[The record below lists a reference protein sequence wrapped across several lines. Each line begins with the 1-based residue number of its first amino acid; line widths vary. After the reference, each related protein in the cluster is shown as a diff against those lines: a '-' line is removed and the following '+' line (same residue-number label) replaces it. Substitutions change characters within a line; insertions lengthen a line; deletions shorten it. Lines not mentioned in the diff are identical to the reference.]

1 MSRDSIEEKFH
12 ILMSLMH
19 RTNHRGGGRFADPSR
34 GQGRIIAL
42 LKLHDGVSTKQL
54 SSILGVRVS
63 SLNETL
69 AKLDAAG
76 LIERRPSEQDG
87 RIMLSYL
94 TEAGR
99 QAAPDEAPHADPL
112 ADFSDDDLA
121 TLEAL
126 LTRMIGNVEK
136 TVGAD
141 VVRVEEERVAARR
154 TEMDAFERGEWDEGK
169 RRRSDHH
176 GHGEP
181 HGDRGG
187 RHGHGGPHGNRG
199 DAREDQ
205 GRPHGGHH
213 GQRAQQTAEDY
224 HSRGMRP
231 SHGRPHQEH
240 HRDERELHDSRHP
253 RKPGENN
260 R

>member
-1 MSRDSIEEKFH
+1 MSRESVEEKFQ
-12 ILMSLMH
+12 IMMSLMH
-19 RTNHRGGGRFADPSR
+19 RAHHRGGGRFADPSR

-54 SSILGVRVS
+54 ASILGVRIS

-69 AKLDAAG
+69 AKLEAAG

-99 QAAPDEAPHADPL
+99 QAAPDEEAQADPL

-121 TLEAL
+121 ALEAL

-141 VVRVEEERVAARR
+141 AVRVEEERAAERR
-154 TEMDAFERGEWDEGK
+154 GMIDAFERGEWDGRGEGP
-169 RRRSDHH
+169 RS
-176 GHGEP
+176 
-181 HGDRGG
+181 G
-187 RHGHGGPHGNRG
+187 R
-199 DAREDQ
+199 
-205 GRPHGGHH
+205 GGHH
-213 GQRAQQTAEDY
+213 GPRGHEDGAPG
-224 HSRGMRP
+224 HHGPRGSEHEARGPRTGKGHQEEDASRGPR
-231 SHGRPHQEH
+231 GD
-240 HRDERELHDSRHP
+240 HRRGGYARH
-253 RKPGENN
+253 
-260 R
+260 